1 MKGAQQE
8 HRFSLADLYW
18 FDSDWFRC
26 LTGTRVDLSM
36 FDKLFD
42 GSLMPHGHCL
52 LWRGDLLF
60 LHISGDILIALSYA
74 FIRLALVYIVHKRD
88 DLKFDRL
95 FWLFA
100 AFIFSCGITH
110 VIGLVNIWH
119 GYYFIAGV
127 AKFVTG
133 VISAITAVILLK
145 LVPSILKIPST
156 RDLELSNQ
164 ALLTLKEE
172 LVSTNKTL
180 EERVQLR
187 TQELELLA
195 RTDTLTGI
203 SNRREIIRLGHREFA
218 RAQRYQR
225 NFSVI
230 MIDIDF
236 FKQINDSKGHQAG
249 DDALIHV
256 AQTLQGCCRATD
268 YLGRYGGE
276 EFLMICLETDTNAA
290 FQLAERCRI
299 AVMELVNEPRITVSL
314 GVADIGNGMDLESLI
329 FDADAALYA
338 AKEQGRNRVFCH
350 PRQSKS

>member
-1 MKGAQQE
+1 
-8 HRFSLADLYW
+8 
-18 FDSDWFRC
+18 
-26 LTGTRVDLSM
+26 M
-36 FDKLFD
+36 FEKLFD

-52 LWRGDLLF
+52 LWRPDLLF
-60 LHISGDILIALSYA
+60 LHISGDVLTSLSYA
-74 FIRLALVYIVHKRD
+74 LIPLALVYIVYKRD

-119 GYYFIAGV
+119 GYYFIAGLV
-127 AKFVTG
+127 KFATG
-133 VISAITAVILLK
+133 VVSAITAVILLR
-145 LVPSILKIPST
+145 LVPAILKIPST
-156 RDLELSNQ
+156 RDLESSNQ
-164 ALLTLKEE
+164 ALLALKEE

-187 TQELELLA
+187 TQELERLA
-195 RTDTLTGI
+195 RTDALTGI

-236 FKQINDSKGHQAG
+236 FKLINDNKGHQAG
-249 DDALIHV
+249 DDVLIQV
-256 AQTLQGCCRATD
+256 AQTLQGCCRETD
-268 YLGRYGGE
+268 FLGRYGGE
-276 EFLMICLETDTNAA
+276 EFLMICPETDTDAA

-299 AVMELVNEPRITVSL
+299 AVMEMISEPMITISS
-314 GVADIGNGMDLESLI
+314 GVADIGNEMDLESLI
-329 FDADAALYA
+329 SDADAALYQ

-350 PRQSKS
+350 QGQIKS